1 MMPSKACEPRGA
13 RNQQVRNQQR
23 GFTLVELLIT
33 MVIVGILT
41 AIAVPSYGSYV
52 LRTARADARATMLQV
67 NQYMERF
74 YALNSAYDQKLDG
87 TVVVLPDGLT
97 KVPANA
103 NNPRY
108 NISIVPASL
117 TANSYSIQAIPGNG
131 SVTDICGTL
140 TLSSVGAR
148 GATGKPS
155 QDGIAECWR

>member
-1 MMPSKACEPRGA
+1 MMPSKASERRRA
-13 RNQQVRNQQR
+13 RKQQR
-23 GFTLVELLIT
+23 GFTLVELLVT

-67 NQYMERF
+67 NQFMERF
-74 YALNSAYDQKLDG
+74 YALNSAYDQRFDG
-87 TVVVLPDGLT
+87 AVVLLPEGLT

-108 NISIVPASL
+108 NISLDPATL
-117 TANSYSIQAIPGNG
+117 TANTYTIRAVPANG
-131 SVTDICGTL
+131 SATDICGTL

-148 GATGKPS
+148 GSTGQPS
-155 QDGIAECWR
+155 KDGIAECWR